1 MTGRDTVFALGAIVV
16 AIAIAMILLVGSMAA
31 GADESGRS
39 RFFFVNFGG
48 RVAQP
53 VRAAV
58 DAGKV
63 PVPLRAVVPFQRGVS
78 DTARDAAGYLLVVIG
93 VSAVL
98 VLGRDQVLGAYH
110 AARGSWRDQLRV
122 FGTGVAV
129 LLLLV
134 SATFLGGVVL
144 LGALAAG
151 FRDAPT
157 GIQFGLQVGL
167 MTIAVFAAGFL
178 LVTLVGFAAA
188 SWRLGDTIFGTR
200 VMTGWAGGIPGPL
213 VALIGATILY
223 VLMQLPAVGGL
234 VAFAVV
240 AYALGTVV
248 VARLGP
254 GLAAPAPPPSSGSG
268 LTWKREEG

>member
-16 AIAIAMILLVGSMAA
+16 AIATATILLVGSMAA
-31 GADESGRS
+31 GADQPGSA

-48 RVAQP
+48 RAAQP
-53 VRAAV
+53 VRPALGAT
-58 DAGKV
+58 DL
-63 PVPLRAVVPFQRGVS
+63 PIPLRAIVPVQRGVS

-98 VLGRDQVLGAYH
+98 VLGREPVLGAYH
-110 AARGSWRDQLRV
+110 AARGTWRDQVRV
-122 FGTGVAV
+122 LGTGIAV
-129 LLLLV
+129 LLLLA

-151 FRDAPT
+151 FRDAPA

-167 MTIAVFAAGFL
+167 MTIAVFVAALL

-188 SWRLGDTIFGTR
+188 SWRLGDTILGTR
-200 VMTGWAGGIPGPL
+200 AMTRWAGSIPGPL

-234 VAFAVV
+234 VALAVV
-240 AYALGTVV
+240 AYALGAVV

-254 GLAAPAPPPSSGSG
+254 SASPASTVS
-268 LTWKREEG
+268 